1 MLDLDHVRAQFPGL
15 ETDWTLFDNAGGS
28 VPCRQV
34 IDRVTDHLRNRCVQL
49 GGSYP
54 MSAEATEAVED
65 GRRAVAALIGAEA
78 DEVVLGSSSTM
89 LARTLASALRPLLKP
104 GDEVIVT
111 GLDHE
116 TNVSGWRTLA
126 EHGVVIKQWPF
137 RPDGLRLELEDLE
150 PLLTARTRLVAFSH
164 CSNIIGRIHDA
175 AAIVRRVHEAGAWT
189 CVDGVAFGPHRR
201 IDVKALDTDFYFAS
215 LYKIYGPHVSFLYGK
230 RERLLAAAG
239 QNHLFFGEQ
248 DLPDKL
254 EPGAPNHELSA
265 SLPGIIEYLTG
276 LDDGDSD
283 RPLTARLDRAF
294 ERIAE
299 TEEALCAPLL
309 EFLDAHPSVR
319 LIGSADPT
327 SAERAPTISF
337 TVEGRKASE
346 IIPPLDERKLAVRWG
361 HFYAYRLVREL
372 GLLESDGVVRA
383 SMVHYNTPEE
393 VVRLIEAL
401 DEVIG

>member
-1 MLDLDHVRAQFPGL
+1 
-15 ETDWTLFDNAGGS
+15 
-28 VPCRQV
+28 
-34 IDRVTDHLRNRCVQL
+34 
-49 GGSYP
+49 
-54 MSAEATEAVED
+54 
-65 GRRAVAALIGAEA
+65 
-78 DEVVLGSSSTM
+78 
-89 LARTLASALRPLLKP
+89 
-104 GDEVIVT
+104 
-111 GLDHE
+111 
-116 TNVSGWRTLA
+116 
-126 EHGVVIKQWPF
+126 
-137 RPDGLRLELEDLE
+137 
-150 PLLTARTRLVAFSH
+150 
-164 CSNIIGRIHDA
+164 
-175 AAIVRRVHEAGAWT
+175 
-189 CVDGVAFGPHRR
+189 VDGVAFGPHRR

-230 RERLLAAAG
+230 RERLLALAG

-299 TEEALCAPLL
+299 AEEALCAPLL
-309 EFLDAHPSVR
+309 EFLDTHPSVR

-327 SAERAPTISF
+327 CAERAPTISF

-346 IIPPLDERKLAVRWG
+346 IIPPLDERKLALRWG

-393 VVRLIEAL
+393 VGRLIEAL